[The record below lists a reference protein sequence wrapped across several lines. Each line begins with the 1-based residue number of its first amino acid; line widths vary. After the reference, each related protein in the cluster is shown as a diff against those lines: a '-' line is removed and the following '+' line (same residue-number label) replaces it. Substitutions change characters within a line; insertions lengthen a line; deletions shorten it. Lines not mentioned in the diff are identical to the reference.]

1 MRAIRNLVI
10 ALCAP
15 IVLISQGYFL
25 QDFFYT
31 MPWWL
36 SVIVLA
42 AHVIALLGFA
52 SLVDTR
58 RQQWPR

>member
-1 MRAIRNLVI
+1 MRLFGTWD
-10 ALCAP
+10 CAMCAYRP
-15 IVLISQGYFL
+15 DFAGLFL
-25 QDFFYT
+25 QNFFYT

-58 RQQWPR
+58 RQQGLR